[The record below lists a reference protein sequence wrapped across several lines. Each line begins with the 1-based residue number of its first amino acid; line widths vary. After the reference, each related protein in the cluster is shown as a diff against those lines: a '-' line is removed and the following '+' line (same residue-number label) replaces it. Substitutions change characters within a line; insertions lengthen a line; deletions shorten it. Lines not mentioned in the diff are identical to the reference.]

1 MIDIESLDENLT
13 YAGYQVGDAPVS
25 KIIQKLSKNETNL
38 PVNKIA
44 SHVFALVYQENQWFA
59 YEAHMKYNGCK
70 KLPYSEWKKDY
81 KPEAVF
87 CCPRDLYVGALEFYA
102 NPKFNP
108 GYSAAQIFGL
118 AMEEV
123 TEHYF
128 WNDNPG
134 MICSEYV
141 AIADK
146 GFKICYEYG
155 LKANRIKPVHWQ
167 MELMKGVSNVQPKK
181 RTTRAKN

>member
-1 MIDIESLDENLT
+1 MIDIESLDKNLT

-25 KIIQKLSKNETNL
+25 KIIQKLSKKETNL
-38 PVNKIA
+38 PIDEIA
-44 SHVFALVYQENQWFA
+44 SHVFALAYQDNQWFA
-59 YEAHMKYNGCK
+59 YEAHMKWNGCK
-70 KLPYSEWKKDY
+70 KLSYDQWKEDY

-87 CCPRDLYVGALEFYA
+87 CYPRDLYIGALEFYA
-102 NPKFNP
+102 DPKFNP

-141 AIADK
+141 AVADR
-146 GFKICYEYG
+146 GFKICYDYD

-167 MELMKGVSNVQPKK
+167 MELMGGNTSVQSKK
-181 RTTRAKN
+181 RNVRGKS